1 MDWHTDNCVLC
12 WELNK
17 TLDIKSIIY
26 CLFLIKSNSIKYKI
40 YPEQSAGDC
49 GRRRQ
54 RQEGETG
61 KLQLV
66 KDRVGLTW
74 NQKDYEKKNIKRF

>member
-1 MDWHTDNCVLC
+1 M
-12 WELNK
+12 NK

-26 CLFLIKSNSIKYKI
+26 CLFLIKSNSMKYKI

-61 KLQLV
+61 KLELV
-66 KDRVGLTW
+66 KDRATKLCLYDVCHRGGSPEIRKII
-74 NQKDYEKKNIKRF
+74 N